1 MFHNFYILVESER
14 LGYLKPIPLVIIKA
28 VPPEVLQK
36 PKEEKKGVDDS
47 SSEDSEDEV
56 PDPLPKLYDDEL
68 GPPVLSR
75 SGSSVSLESPGLV
88 FDQRPSSA
96 CTDNSDISTGP
107 EFITPLS
114 DTDES
119 QFDVASLT
127 CRICN
132 KTLKNLRTFRNHRA
146 RHLGILNHKCPDCS
160 KCFEGRSAVNRHL
173 ISNHNREL
181 LPHEITTNPAAAAG
195 ANVCKPTSGVKIFK
209 PSDMARKPFQ
219 STESPGKVA
228 EIAVPGL
235 STVTRGEK
243 GKSDDSLFDMVREG
257 KTVVP
262 PASGQMPILLENPA
276 PQPVKYIV
284 GSQLRNDENSCSD
297 TDSLNRFERED
308 RSHSPDLEEP
318 VEKLDEISHKQSLD
332 KSKEEIVTTP
342 EVEKL
347 EEIPKETENKETIE
361 PAPVDEPKTLPPEIA
376 NMEKIIPESD
386 SDSDSDSSS
395 SSSSSDSDSSSD
407 EGEKENDDKPEEI
420 LIDDDDN
427 IPENP
432 IPDSPKKGDQYLD
445 AFQNFLTKST
455 DKGAK
460 DEERVSPEVKKST
473 PRRTLTQ
480 VIEISP
486 VDDIMSVLS
495 PPELED
501 QTEDSKSSEK
511 NEPALKPKE
520 KMKVIPGARRKPVSG
535 AKNKVSMVARIF
547 RAKKKDEVKNEAKK
561 SDSMK
566 PKALEKPKKIS
577 PRRLRKSSSEDSDRL
592 ESESTDDSR
601 QDAEMQAEADKLLEK
616 KGVSVIGGKLMIPA
630 DKLKIPDELCKIK
643 LVGKANKRH
652 FCCEICDKSY
662 NRADKMKYHLYNDHY
677 EDFIRCSDSVP
688 RILKKSF
695 PAKLDV
701 KGVLSKTGKEKSVS
715 KPSALARIFKKKE
728 PKKDATPPK
737 RSPRERKISEKD
749 EGSKLSSILVDP
761 GSPVEST
768 SDTMDAHSSDLED
781 LGRSKLRGKSSPETS
796 RSDLQERSVKSRSR
810 QKSEKTSPFRS
821 GKLRSGDN
829 FDRSASPQ
837 KNKSPEKSNKKSPI
851 KQERPESPE
860 KLHPSI
866 LTDKVISPE
875 QLEMIKSPEKTSS
888 LRSPEKQDR
897 ITLVKLDKLKSPVQ
911 SVPINSE
918 EINQFFE
925 SENTDLEPSILEPI
939 TPILPKPVVQK
950 KRGRKKKSETD
961 IEDSSEDTG
970 KTRTRKGSSFL
981 EPVNFDISSLEGSS
995 RRTRAMSEE
1004 NLTPPEIIQNTSMTP
1019 EKWDGSGQVFKSG
1032 LRTEFSPRSLVKLK
1046 VTFDLPEASYDADG
1060 NEIVKEK
1067 KKKLVESSPTR
1078 FPKSVEEPKFGMNKD
1093 FVTFADL
1100 ALKSKCQVELM
1111 EKENSILKPVVTG
1124 RKKVSAR
1131 LSLEQS
1137 NIEDT
1142 PELTALQAIKEEKK
1156 ENEAIANNLPVPIEN
1171 STEIQD
1177 KEPITEEKETP
1188 VSDEE
1193 DEDISDDLPESL
1205 KILLGE
1211 GSEMKEDESRPTRSK
1226 LHVDTIGLS
1235 SSTLDLELHALRN
1248 LVFNEILKQ
1257 KYDSGEDQ
1265 RSESRTSVSAVSAD
1279 ETKPCNE
1286 VKKDIKEENILI
1298 TEEQTIKS
1306 LDEEEPLTQ
1315 FLECIK
1321 EEKPLSRVE
1330 RFIQIGKNFQK
1341 AIPKFRSFLWHERKR
1356 LRILKSAEFREL
1368 RDKQPIEKQKKYKPK
1383 RHDYSLEILC
1393 KNNLYD
1399 NVVFNTREMIEKNFR
1414 LTDKV
1419 LRRKPF
1425 HPIFYRKY
1433 SVLKK
1438 ENELKMILRRKPKSY
1453 FSCIANCN
1461 ELKISLKKE
1470 IKEKKAESECK
1481 NEVSPV
1487 QPKASSEVLQEH
1499 ETPKAIPGPKKRGRK
1514 PKSFKETALVEEKI
1528 NSAKML
1534 IENDCVK
1541 EGNTSEPSPKRARKG
1556 RPKKAMASPQAL
1568 KMIEPQPPLIQPNQ
1582 EKELDSSVP
1591 IGETKSNNSAET
1603 GRSSPVKEAHQS
1615 QTLDQD
1621 IDISSPKLK
1630 LDLPVDKSDEMTGEN
1645 SANRQELV
1653 KIQTAAVSDPSE
1665 HIFSAEENRFG
1676 RKAKKRKEVLEK
1688 TEKIKFKKCKISE
1701 SLSSDEDQQV
1711 PLKIT
1716 FNRSS
1721 KKEDGSIN
1729 KSIKLRVKTKTTS
1742 DHGFNIQIE
1751 QPKTDNPVKFKLKT
1765 SAELIK
1771 RSKRGGKSLEDIAG
1785 KLALL
1790 SQTKSA
1796 EVKDLKISNDEKSGS
1811 SKFTKLRISSRNEK
1825 PKNPIK
1831 APEVTIQNPKV
1842 LIEEP
1847 KITAVESK
1855 ISTKESKV
1863 SVEDTKVSVDESKVS
1878 IEEPMVPEKESEVSV
1893 SDSKVSM
1900 NGLEVSVEH
1909 SNVSIDKSSVLTD
1922 RSKVLAEESKVS
1934 GDKSMVSGGDP
1945 KISVDVSTVSPEV
1958 SKVSDEFKILDEES
1972 KVSAVVSKVLTKESK
1987 VLEITKDLF
1996 KSEVSIKE
2004 ISRKVPEVVAKSF
2017 KESTDEPKVSK
2028 EESKVSPEKLK
2039 ISADQSETS
2048 EAVSE
2053 VLPENSKVLAEE
2065 SKISAE
2071 ESEVS
2076 AEESKVSAEESEVSV
2091 EEPKVSADESKV
2103 SAEESKVSAEESE
2116 VSAEESKVSAEESK
2130 VSAEEPKVS
2139 AEEPK
2144 VSKENTTREEPME
2157 MKTSI
2162 SSTAAKSSTNLLEKP
2177 EINAELSARA
2187 APPAPS
2193 GESKQT
2199 FSGKRL
2205 NKNRI

>member
-36 PKEEKKGVDDS
+36 PKEEKKSVDDS
-47 SSEDSEDEV
+47 SSDDSEDEV
-56 PDPLPKLYDDEL
+56 PDPLPKLFDDDL

-75 SGSSVSLESPGLV
+75 SESSVSIESPGLV

-119 QFDVASLT
+119 QFDVATLT

-195 ANVCKPTSGVKIFK
+195 ANICKPTSGVKIFK
-209 PSDMARKPFQ
+209 PSDMARKPLQ

-308 RSHSPDLEEP
+308 RSQSPDLEEP
-318 VEKLDEISHKQSLD
+318 EEKLDKISPQQPLE
-332 KSKEEIVTTP
+332 KSKEETVTIP

-347 EEIPKETENKETIE
+347 EETPKETENKETID

-407 EGEKENDDKPEEI
+407 EGDKENDDKPEEI

-427 IPENP
+427 IPENL

-445 AFQNFLTKST
+445 AFQNFIKKST
-455 DKGAK
+455 DNCAK
-460 DEERVSPEVKKST
+460 ADEERVSSEVIKSS

-486 VDDIMSVLS
+486 TDDIMPVLS

-501 QTEDSKSSEK
+501 QTEDPKSSEK
-511 NEPALKPKE
+511 NEPALKPNE
-520 KMKVIPGARRKPVSG
+520 KMIETAKVSTGARRKPVSG

-561 SDSMK
+561 SDSIK
-566 PKALEKPKKIS
+566 PKALEKHKKIS

-592 ESESTDDSR
+592 ESESNDDSR

-701 KGVLSKTGKEKSVS
+701 KGVPSKTVKEKSVS

-749 EGSKLSSILVDP
+749 EGSKLPSILVDP

-768 SDTMDAHSSDLED
+768 SDTMDAHTSDLED

-796 RSDLQERSVKSRSR
+796 KSNLQERSVRSRSR
-810 QKSEKTSPFRS
+810 QKSEQTSPARS
-821 GKLRSGDN
+821 GKLKSGDN
-829 FDRSASPQ
+829 SDRSASPQ
-837 KNKSPEKSNKKSPI
+837 KNKSPEKSNKKSPM

-866 LTDKVISPE
+866 LTDKVKSPE

-888 LRSPEKQDR
+888 LRSPDKQDR

-918 EINQFFE
+918 EIDQFFE
-925 SENTDLEPSILEPI
+925 SGNNDLEPSILEPV
-939 TPILPKPVVQK
+939 TPILPKPGVQR

-961 IEDSSEDTG
+961 IEDLSEDTG

-1004 NLTPPEIIQNTSMTP
+1004 NLTPPEIIENTSMTP
-1019 EKWDGSGQVFKSG
+1019 EKWDGSGQMLKSG

-1046 VTFDLPEASYDADG
+1046 VTFDLPRASYDADG

-1111 EKENSILKPVVTG
+1111 EKENSILKPVAIG

-1142 PELTALQAIKEEKK
+1142 PELTALQAIKEDEKK
-1156 ENEAIANNLPVPIEN
+1156 ENEAIENNLPVQIEN
-1171 STEIQD
+1171 STEIQED

-1226 LHVDTIGLS
+1226 LHVDTIGLN

-1265 RSESRTSVSAVSAD
+1265 RSESRTSVSAVCTD
-1279 ETKPCNE
+1279 EIKPCNE
-1286 VKKDIKEENILI
+1286 VKKDFKNENSLI
-1298 TEEQTIKS
+1298 TEVQAIKP

-1315 FLECIK
+1315 FLECI
-1321 EEKPLSRVE
+1321 EEDKPLSRVE

-1341 AIPKFRSFLWHERKR
+1341 AVPKFRSFLWHERKR
-1356 LRILKSAEFREL
+1356 LRILKSAEFRAL

-1419 LRRKPF
+1419 LRSKPF
-1425 HPIFYRKY
+1425 HPIFHRKY
-1433 SVLKK
+1433 SVLMK

-1453 FSCIANCN
+1453 FSCTADCN

-1470 IKEKKAESECK
+1470 VKEKKAESECK

-1487 QPKASSEVLQEH
+1487 QPKAISEVPQEH
-1499 ETPKAIPGPKKRGRK
+1499 EIPKAIPGPKKRGRK
-1514 PKSFKETALVEEKI
+1514 PKNFKETAPVEEKI
-1528 NSAKML
+1528 NSAEML
-1534 IENDCVK
+1534 IENACAK
-1541 EGNTSEPSPKRARKG
+1541 EENTLEPSPKRARKG
-1556 RPKKAMASPQAL
+1556 RPKKATAPPPAL
-1568 KMIEPQPPLIQPNQ
+1568 KGMKPQPPLIQPNQ
-1582 EKELDSSVP
+1582 EKELDSAGP
-1591 IGETKSNNSAET
+1591 IGETKSNDTVES
-1603 GRSSPVKEAHQS
+1603 GRSFPVKEAHQS
-1615 QTLDQD
+1615 QTAHQD
-1621 IDISSPKLK
+1621 IEISSPKLK
-1630 LDLPVDKSDEMTGEN
+1630 LVLPVDKSDEMTVEN
-1645 SANRQELV
+1645 SAKSQELV
-1653 KIQTAAVSDPSE
+1653 KIQTAAVSNPSE
-1665 HIFSAEENRFG
+1665 HTFSAEENRFG
-1676 RKAKKRKEVLEK
+1676 RRAKKRKEVLEK

-1790 SQTKSA
+1790 SQTKSS
-1796 EVKDLKISNDEKSGS
+1796 EEKDLEISNDEKSGS
-1811 SKFTKLRISSRNEK
+1811 SKFTKFRISSRNEK
-1825 PKNPIK
+1825 SKNPVK
-1831 APEVTIQNPKV
+1831 APEVTIQKQKG
-1842 LIEEP
+1842 LIDEP
-1847 KITAVESK
+1847 KFRAVDSK
-1855 ISTKESKV
+1855 ISTEEFKV
-1863 SVEDTKVSVDESKVS
+1863 SAEDTKVSVDESKVS
-1878 IEEPMVPEKESEVSV
+1878 IEEPMVPEKKSKVSV
-1893 SDSKVSM
+1893 SDLVSM

-1909 SNVSIDKSSVLTD
+1909 SNVSLDKSSVLTD
-1922 RSKVLAEESKVS
+1922 KSKVLAEESKVS
-1934 GDKSMVSGGDP
+1934 EDKSIFSGEDP
-1945 KISVDVSTVSPEV
+1945 KISVDVSKVSPEV
-1958 SKVSDEFKILDEES
+1958 SKVSEELKILDEES
-1972 KVSAVVSKVLTKESK
+1972 KVSVVESKVLTNESK
-1987 VLEITKDLF
+1987 VLQISKDLF
-1996 KSEVSIKE
+1996 KSKVPIKEVSK
-2004 ISRKVPEVVAKSF
+2004 KVAELVAKSF
-2017 KESTDEPKVSK
+2017 KESADEPKVSK
-2028 EESKVSPEKLK
+2028 DESKVSPEKFK
-2039 ISADQSETS
+2039 IPADQSETL
-2048 EAVSE
+2048 EPVSE
-2053 VLPENSKVLAEE
+2053 VSPKNSEVSAEESKVSAEE

-2076 AEESKVSAEESEVSV
+2076 AEESKVSAEES
-2091 EEPKVSADESKV
+2091 KV

-2116 VSAEESKVSAEESK
+2116 VST
-2130 VSAEEPKVS
+2130 
-2139 AEEPK
+2139 EEPK
-2144 VSKENTTREEPME
+2144 VSKENTLKEEPME

-2162 SSTAAKSSTNLLEKP
+2162 SSTAGKSSMETP